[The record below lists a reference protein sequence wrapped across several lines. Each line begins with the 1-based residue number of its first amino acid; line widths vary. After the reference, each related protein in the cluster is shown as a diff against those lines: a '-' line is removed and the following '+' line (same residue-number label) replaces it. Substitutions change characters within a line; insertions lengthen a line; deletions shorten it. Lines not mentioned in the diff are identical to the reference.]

1 MILTAKVQCSDSQP
15 WHGDLDGSKMTALRE
30 NGTPEQKLPLGGLPR
45 W

>member
-15 WHGDLDGSKMTALRE
+15 WHGDLDGSKMTAMRE
-30 NGTPEQKLPLGGLPR
+30 NRAPEQKLPLGGIPR